1 MNYILLLYLL
11 SISAGAFNIGN
22 SPKEKNTHPK
32 TSVLNINHRKS
43 AVRRILELRYDD
55 SYPFIN
61 PSINAISSIK
71 GLTHFYQKL
80 YELKTGEIK
89 RVSIVQIGD
98 SHIQP
103 DLISREVRS
112 GLQDFF
118 GDAGRGLVFP
128 YQIARTNAPLDI
140 KSSTTTRWQP
150 SNISQLHARSA
161 RGISGFSLS
170 RLNGAGNISL
180 SLRPDI
186 NSNEQSFDYIKLF
199 LSSGQWSVNTIGT
212 RPNSYSVDQS
222 AITDFTTKEITLDGP
237 VNGFNI
243 RSSGNRPYFFG
254 ASLEKKNVSGVLLH
268 TIGVNGARYEQYNK
282 EPMFWKQLPALDA
295 DLYILSLGTNEAYY
309 NNMTEDLYINQVAE
323 TLTKIKT
330 INPKASILITTTAE
344 SFKNGRTNPMI
355 ERLNLAL
362 KFYCNKMGI
371 PVWDLFEITGG
382 SGSSKEWLK
391 SNLMQADKIH
401 YQRKAYSMQG
411 ALLFDAIANGY
422 NQYLDSQNTSP
433 SSPSEPLSISID
445 DLKTANK

>member
-11 SISAGAFNIGN
+11 SISAGAFHIGSNQKEENIHSTKSIVN
-22 SPKEKNTHPK
+22 NR
-32 TSVLNINHRKS
+32 HRNN
-43 AVRRILELRYDD
+43 AERRILELRYND

-61 PSINAISSIK
+61 PSINTISSLK
-71 GLTHFYQKL
+71 GLTYFYQKL
-80 YELKTGEIK
+80 SELKAGEIK
-89 RVSIVQIGD
+89 RVNIVQIGD

-186 NSNEQSFDYIKLF
+186 NSNQQSFDYIKLF
-199 LSSGQWSVNTIGT
+199 LGGGQWNINTMGNGA
-212 RPNSYSVDQS
+212 NSYRIDQS
-222 AITDFTTKEITLDGP
+222 SAADFTAREIMLDAP
-237 VNGFNI
+237 ATGFNM
-243 RSSGNRPYFFG
+243 RSSSSRPYFFG
-254 ASLEKKNVSGVLLH
+254 ASLEKKNASGVLLH
-268 TIGVNGARYEQYNK
+268 TIGVNGARYEQYNN
-282 EPMFWKQLPALDA
+282 EPMFWKQLPALNA

-309 NNMTEDLYINQVAE
+309 NNMTEDLYINQVSEMLA
-323 TLTKIKT
+323 KIKT
-330 INPKASILITTTAE
+330 INAKASILITTTAE

-382 SGSSKEWLK
+382 AGSSKDWLK
-391 SNLMQADKIH
+391 SNLMQVDKIH

-422 NQYLDSQNTSP
+422 NKYLDNQATP
-433 SSPSEPLSISID
+433 PTEPLSISID
-445 DLKTANK
+445 ELKTANK